1 MLFETPVL
9 VSDCTPQLELIEETG
24 GGMVFRNKDVG
35 DLTEK
40 IIYLY
45 QHPEE
50 RKRMGENG
58 KKAVLEKYNSVVAGN
73 TLNTIY

>member
-24 GGMVFRNKDVG
+24 GGMVFRNEDVG